1 MVRRLLAA
9 LAPALLV
16 AACGSGGHT
25 TSSTTTTSSTRSTK
39 SSAAATQ
46 TTATTAPAA
55 RSATTSTT
63 TSSTTSTHTVASHT
77 HTHQPESTPHFL
89 VKFRVGAGGTLTPP
103 SVAIGGHATVYLS
116 VSNASGGPLKLA
128 LRHGDKTVF
137 TRTLPTGASTTK
149 LPSLGNA
156 TYAVVLDG
164 TPRGTLTIGAKAG
177 P

>member
-1 MVRRLLAA
+1 MRLGRPHDQLDDDHQQHTVDDELRRRHSDDRDHR
-9 LAPALLV
+9 
-16 AACGSGGHT
+16 SGGAQP
-25 TSSTTTTSSTRSTK
+25 R
-39 SSAAATQ
+39 
-46 TTATTAPAA
+46 PRA
-55 RSATTSTT
+55 RR